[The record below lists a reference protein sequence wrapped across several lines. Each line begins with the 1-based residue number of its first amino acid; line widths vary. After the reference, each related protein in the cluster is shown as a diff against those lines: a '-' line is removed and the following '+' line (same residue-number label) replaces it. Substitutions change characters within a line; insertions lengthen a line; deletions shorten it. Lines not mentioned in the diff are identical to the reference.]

1 MPGRLI
7 LLIDDDPLS
16 NVFNTMMIRK
26 NHPGTDVQ
34 AITSAMDALKYLQ
47 DDKKKRP
54 ELIFL
59 DLNMPVMNGWDFLE
73 EYKKLNLDINI
84 VLVTSSDDSNDI
96 SRSRAYKEIKHYL
109 VKPVTSDNLKIAVAL
124 IDTY

>member
-34 AITSAMDALKYLQ
+34 AITSAMDALKYLK

-109 VKPVTSDNLKIAVAL
+109 VIPITSDNLKIAVAL